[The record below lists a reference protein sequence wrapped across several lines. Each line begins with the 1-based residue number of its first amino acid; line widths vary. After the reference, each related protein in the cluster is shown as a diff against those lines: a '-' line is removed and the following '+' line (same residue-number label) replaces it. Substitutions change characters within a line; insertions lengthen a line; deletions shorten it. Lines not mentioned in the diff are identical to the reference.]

1 MVVENSTETASIVLP
16 LLAFLYV
23 LAMLFYEKHFA
34 NRSVLTDEERLT
46 RLARTRCCS
55 EYDLFTESAQN
66 WRFSKQK
73 IDADFKT
80 YLIDGFLPHY
90 IRAFVR
96 KHQNEID
103 KGSSKAGERE

>member
-1 MVVENSTETASIVLP
+1 MVVENATNPASIVLP
-16 LLAFLYV
+16 LLTFLYV
-23 LAMLFYEKHFA
+23 LALLFYEKHFA
-34 NRSVLTDEERLT
+34 SRTALTDEERLS
-46 RLARTRCCS
+46 RLARKRCCS
-55 EYDLFTESAQN
+55 EYDLFLESAQT

-73 IDADFKT
+73 IDADFKS

-103 KGSSKAGERE
+103 TARRF